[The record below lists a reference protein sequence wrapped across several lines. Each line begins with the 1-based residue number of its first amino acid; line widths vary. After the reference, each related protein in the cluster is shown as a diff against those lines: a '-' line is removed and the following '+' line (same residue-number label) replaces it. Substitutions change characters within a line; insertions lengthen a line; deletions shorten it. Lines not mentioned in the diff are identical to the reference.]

1 MIPHDKV
8 VSQYGY
14 TYGELKAAFEYLT
27 RGMPN
32 WKDPIYTEI
41 NEEDF
46 TLYDEAAIYFTG
58 GSLAIYQTETPGRS
72 IVIGQGYY
80 LAVGA

>member
-1 MIPHDKV
+1 MIDANKI

-14 TYGELKAAFEYLT
+14 THGQLKAAFDCLT
-27 RGMPN
+27 KGMAN

-58 GSLAIYQTETPGRS
+58 GSLAIYQTETPGRAM
-72 IVIGQGYY
+72 VIGQGYY